1 MKLTHIY
8 QREFLL
14 LRLRSIRVMG
24 VDYSEN
30 YSEKSSTL

>member
-1 MKLTHIY
+1 MKLTLINM
-8 QREFLL
+8 REFLL